1 MRSWNQRGVWSDLGR
16 LAAGCAVFA
25 SVVSAAGVRA
35 AEDVASNIDLMQQLT
50 ASVITELHGKFNG
63 TVNGR
68 TVRLKP
74 AGSTEDYAF
83 VTNVFMEELTR
94 LGVPTLEPEVPFNI
108 SSYTPPA
115 GTNAADAAANAAKTT
130 TNPALQKQLEEQ
142 YAIQPSD
149 TSPVDSLAPA
159 EPRVEPSPARPAAP
173 GGPPALTLQFQNVV
187 FDLQYLDS
195 HRSFMIGGKRVDR
208 RASVRIR
215 TTLTDQTGRVLWVG
229 EAERGHE
236 DEIDYGNVAQLEEG
250 TYQFNRPVVPES
262 GWGKIVE
269 PVFVTGIIV
278 GLIYLFFS
286 NQSDN

>member
-1 MRSWNQRGVWSDLGR
+1 
-16 LAAGCAVFA
+16 
-25 SVVSAAGVRA
+25 
-35 AEDVASNIDLMQQLT
+35 VATNIDLMQQLT
-50 ASVITELHGKFNG
+50 ASVVTELHGKFNG
-63 TVNGR
+63 TVSGR

-74 AGSTEDYAF
+74 AGATEDYAF
-83 VTNVFMEELTR
+83 VTNVFLQELTR
-94 LGVPTLEPEVPFNI
+94 LGVSTLEPAEPLKV
-108 SSYTPPA
+108 SSYTQSTGA
-115 GTNAADAAANAAKTT
+115 GATTDAANAARTT
-130 TNPALQKQLEEQ
+130 TNPALQKQLNEQ
-142 YAIQPSD
+142 FATQPTPD
-149 TSPVDSLAPA
+149 EAASPTDSLAPS
-159 EPRVEPSPARPAAP
+159 EPVPSFAPPTQISP
-173 GGPPALTLQFQNVV
+173 GGAPALTLQFQNVV

-215 TTLTDQTGRVLWVG
+215 TTLTDETGRVLWVG
-229 EAERGHE
+229 EAERSHE
-236 DEIDYGNVAQLEEG
+236 DEVDYGDAARLEQG

>member
-1 MRSWNQRGVWSDLGR
+1 VWSDLGR

-25 SVVSAAGVRA
+25 SVISVAGVRA
-35 AEDVASNIDLMQQLT
+35 AENVATNIDLMQQLT
-50 ASVITELHGKFNG
+50 ASVVTELHGKFNG
-63 TVNGR
+63 TVSGR

-74 AGSTEDYAF
+74 AGATEDYAF
-83 VTNVFMEELTR
+83 VTNVFLQELTR
-94 LGVPTLEPEVPFNI
+94 LGVSTLEPAEPLKV
-108 SSYTPPA
+108 SSYTQSTGA
-115 GTNAADAAANAAKTT
+115 GATTDAANAARTT
-130 TNPALQKQLEEQ
+130 TNPALQKQLNEQ
-142 YAIQPSD
+142 FATQPTPD
-149 TSPVDSLAPA
+149 EAASPTDSLAPS
-159 EPRVEPSPARPAAP
+159 EPVPSFAPPTQISP
-173 GGPPALTLQFQNVV
+173 GGAPALTLQFQNVV

-215 TTLTDQTGRVLWVG
+215 TTLTDETGRVLWVG
-229 EAERGHE
+229 EAERSHE
-236 DEIDYGNVAQLEEG
+236 DEVDYGDAARLEQG